1 MNRKPT
7 RKTRQRRRREPS
19 WIERYL
25 QAHEVPEYGSEA
37 YGDLMGFMYHGEAI
51 PGLPEPDSAEARA
64 LIAKARPA
72 LNAELARGGR
82 DGIKLP
88 SV

>member
-19 WIERYL
+19 WVERYL

-37 YGDLMGFMYHGEAI
+37 YGDLMGFMYHQEPI
-51 PGLPEPDSAEARA
+51 PGLPEPDSLDARA

-72 LNAELARGGR
+72 LDAELARAR
-82 DGIKLP
+82 REGIKLKAA
-88 SV
+88 